1 MPRSLTK
8 KQRLL
13 VKEIRAISETLKLD
27 MESIYQLESVHRTT
41 KLEVLKRQIV
51 RGEVVTQFTL
61 IDEWLA
67 TRLCEYFFPKGDWIR
82 LWKSKKFERFNYY
95 VLEHLYTMHKLAFL
109 KDVYHVPKDIAG
121 SIEAINALRNA
132 MAHAFFPENLR
143 AYRMKRRHAQ
153 QSTTL
158 ARYKGEDIFTL
169 AGVEKFKSDCADVTC
184 FLRSKIKRRRKP
196 SPIPSAGG
204 GTNGDGQTNA

>member
-1 MPRSLTK
+1 MRRPLTK

-13 VKEIRAISETLKLD
+13 LKEIRAICETLELD
-27 MESIYQLESVHRTT
+27 MESIYQLESVDRTA

-67 TRLCEYFFPKGDWIR
+67 TRLCEYFFSKRDWIR

-95 VLEHLYTMHKLAFL
+95 VLERLYAMHKLAFL

-143 AYRMKRRHAQ
+143 VYRMKKRPAQ
-153 QSTTL
+153 QPTTL

-169 AGVEKFKSDCADVTC
+169 AGVEKLKSDCADVTY
-184 FLRSKIKRRRKP
+184 FLRWKIKRRRKP
-196 SPIPSAGG
+196 SPIPSPGE
-204 GTNGDGQTNA
+204 GTNGDG